1 MNKRYIVYLIL
12 ACTAGSLSA
21 CRFFSKGSDKTNV
34 NEIKY
39 SNNQLSL
46 KGNATIT
53 VFRTDDDTASIRII
67 DEGKYQISRT
77 GSEVYLYQEPGKGQ
91 AKATMDKEQYPRI
104 EFRVPKKT
112 TSLSLELFK
121 NGDIILA
128 DSFDLSELTL
138 SLSGNGDI
146 SSPNKIKV
154 GTCTMSLS
162 GNGDIAFNQ
171 IEAQTINTSL
181 NGNGDILL
189 EGTARVHNSDLN
201 ADINTERLVIL
212 K

>member
-1 MNKRYIVYLIL
+1 MSKRYIVYLML
-12 ACTAGSLSA
+12 ACAAGSLSA
-21 CRFFSKGSDKTNV
+21 CRFFSNGNDKTNV

-39 SNNQLSL
+39 SSNQLSL

-53 VFRTDDDTASIRII
+53 VLRTDDDTASIRILNE
-67 DEGKYQISRT
+67 DKYKVSRT
-77 GSEVYLYQEPGKGQ
+77 GSEVYLYQEPGKGSS
-91 AKATMDKEQYPRI
+91 KATAEKDQYPRI

-112 TSLSLELFK
+112 TSLNLELLR

-128 DSFDLSELTL
+128 DSFDLSELAI
-138 SLSGNGDI
+138 SLNGNGDI
-146 SSPNKIKV
+146 SSPYKTKV
-154 GTCTMSLS
+154 GTCTMTLS
-162 GNGDIAFNQ
+162 GNGDITFNQ
-171 IEAQTINTSL
+171 IEAQTINTTL

-189 EGTARVHNSDLN
+189 EGTTRVHNSDNN